1 MKAPTFPFSQRQL
14 NCLILAA
21 GGVKRGM
28 GTKIL
33 NISYGAFHCAYDQA
47 QVKLTSLFFHAQEY
61 NYTELLQKLSKQYSL
76 SVSEIETGLK
86 QLLENAL
93 EVPQIK
99 AILADSSVDTFLKLL
114 YQYYRMLL
122 EKYQ

>member
-14 NCLILAA
+14 NCLILVA
-21 GGVKRGM
+21 GGIKRGM
-28 GTKIL
+28 GARIL
-33 NISYGAFHCAYDQA
+33 NISYGAFNCAYDKA
-47 QVKLTSLFFHAQEY
+47 QVKLTSLFFRVLEY
-61 NYTELLQKLSKQYSL
+61 SYTELLQKLSNQYCL

-93 EVPQIK
+93 EVPPIK

-114 YQYYRMLL
+114 YQYYLKLL